1 MIEIS
6 GLVAGYGGL
15 DILRGVDLS
24 VDRGGITCIV
34 GPNGAGKSTVLK
46 TVSGVLRPTAG
57 SVRIDGVDLTG
68 RDPGAILRAGVAQ
81 VPQRGG
87 LFTRLTV
94 RQNVLMGGYVIR
106 KRRKHLEARYDALA
120 ETFPIL
126 ATRPG
131 APAGAL
137 SGGQRRMVE
146 FARALMLEPTV
157 VLLDEPTLG
166 LDPASLAIIG
176 DSVRAM
182 LAAGTTILMVEQNV
196 RFGLSLATHATVLT
210 AGTVAL
216 SGPAAEIAAHPGL
229 MDLFFGDAAGQPSY
243 LPGGRPSSTGGSRPP
258 SPLPPVP
265 PDVCAVGPDRKTR
278 DRIRPD
284 RTDGGL

>member
-1 MIEIS
+1 MIEIK

-15 DILRGVDLS
+15 DILRGVDLT

-46 TVSGVLRPTAG
+46 AVSGVLRPRAG
-57 SVRIDGVDLTG
+57 TVTIDGTNLTG
-68 RDPGAILRAGVAQ
+68 RAPEAVLRAGVAQ
-81 VPQRGG
+81 VPQRNG

-94 RQNVLMGGYVIR
+94 RLNVLLGAYVIR
-106 KRRKHLEARYDALA
+106 KRRRHLESRYDALA

-126 ATRPG
+126 ATRRG
-131 APAGAL
+131 ALAGTL
-137 SGGQRRMVE
+137 SGGQRRMVD
-146 FARALMLEPTV
+146 FARALMLEPKV

-182 LAAGTTILMVEQNV
+182 TAAGTTILMVEQNV
-196 RFGLSLATHATVLT
+196 RFGLSLAWNATVLT

-216 SGPAAEIAAHPGL
+216 SGTAAEIAAHPGL
-229 MDLFFGDAAGQPSY
+229 MDLFFGDAGRAG
-243 LPGGRPSSTGGSRPP
+243 
-258 SPLPPVP
+258 
-265 PDVCAVGPDRKTR
+265 TR
-278 DRIRPD
+278 
-284 RTDGGL
+284 

>member
-15 DILRGVDLS
+15 DILRGVDIS
-24 VDRGGITCIV
+24 VDRGGVTCIV

-46 TVSGVLRPTAG
+46 AVSGVLRPTAG
-57 SVRIDGVDLTG
+57 SVIIDGTDLTSQ
-68 RDPGAILRAGVAQ
+68 PPEAVLRAGVAQ

-94 RQNVLMGGYVIR
+94 RQNVLMGAYVIR
-106 KRRKHLEARYDALA
+106 RRRTHVEARYDALA
-120 ETFPIL
+120 QDFPVL
-126 ATRPG
+126 AARPG
-131 APAGAL
+131 ALAGTL

-216 SGPAAEIAAHPGL
+216 SGPAAEIAAHPNL
-229 MDLFFGDAAGQPSY
+229 MNLFFGDAHHEAGA
-243 LPGGRPSSTGGSRPP
+243 R
-258 SPLPPVP
+258 
-265 PDVCAVGPDRKTR
+265 
-278 DRIRPD
+278 
-284 RTDGGL
+284 

>member
-1 MIEIS
+1 MIEIN

-24 VDRGGITCIV
+24 VGRGGITCIV

-46 TVSGVLRPTAG
+46 AVSGVLRPKAG
-57 SVRIDGVDLTG
+57 SVIIDGTDLTG
-68 RDPGAILRAGVAQ
+68 RDPEVILRAGVAQ

-87 LFTRLTV
+87 LFAKLTV
-94 RQNVLMGGYVIR
+94 RQNVLMGAYVIR
-106 KRRKHLEARYDALA
+106 NRRKHIESRYNALA

-126 ATRPG
+126 AARPG
-131 APAGAL
+131 VMAGTL

-176 DSVRAM
+176 DSVRTM
-182 LAAGTTILMVEQNV
+182 IAAGTTILMVEQNV

-216 SGPAAEIAAHPGL
+216 SGTAAEVAAHPDL
-229 MDLFFGDAAGQPSY
+229 MDLFFGDARAT
-243 LPGGRPSSTGGSRPP
+243 GRQGSMTHE
-258 SPLPPVP
+258 
-265 PDVCAVGPDRKTR
+265 A
-278 DRIRPD
+278 RIR
-284 RTDGGL
+284 

>member
-15 DILRGVDLS
+15 DILHGVDLS

-46 TVSGVLRPTAG
+46 AVSGVLRPKAG
-57 SVRIDGVDLTG
+57 SVRIDGTDLTG
-68 RDPGAILRAGVAQ
+68 RDPEDILRAGVAQ
-81 VPQRGG
+81 VPQRNG
-87 LFTRLTV
+87 LFSRLTV

-106 KRRKHLEARYDALA
+106 KRRKHLKERYAALA

-126 ATRPG
+126 TTRPS
-131 APAGAL
+131 ALAGTL

-146 FARALMLEPTV
+146 FARALILEPKV

-182 LAAGTTILMVEQNV
+182 IAAGTTILMVEQNV

-210 AGTVAL
+210 AGAVAL
-216 SGPAAEIAAHPGL
+216 AGPVTEIAAHPNL
-229 MDLFFGDAAGQPSY
+229 MDLFFGDAQAAGRH
-243 LPGGRPSSTGGSRPP
+243 GGAR
-258 SPLPPVP
+258 
-265 PDVCAVGPDRKTR
+265 
-278 DRIRPD
+278 
-284 RTDGGL
+284 

>member
-1 MIEIS
+1 MIEIN

-46 TVSGVLRPTAG
+46 AVSGILRPTAG
-57 SVRIDGVDLTG
+57 SVRIDGTDLTG
-68 RDPGAILRAGVAQ
+68 RDPEAILRAGVAQ
-81 VPQRGG
+81 VPQRNG
-87 LFTRLTV
+87 LFSKLTV

-106 KRRKHLEARYDALA
+106 NRRKHVASRYDALA

-126 ATRPG
+126 AARPG
-131 APAGAL
+131 VPAGTL

-146 FARALMLEPTV
+146 FARALMLEPAV
-157 VLLDEPTLG
+157 ILLDEPTLG
-166 LDPASLAIIG
+166 LDPASMAIIG

-182 LAAGTTILMVEQNV
+182 IAAGTTILMVEQNV
-196 RFGLSLATHATVLT
+196 RIGLSLATHATVLT

-216 SGPAAEIAAHPGL
+216 SGTAAEIAAHPGL
-229 MDLFFGDAAGQPSY
+229 MDLFFGDASTAGRH
-243 LPGGRPSSTGGSRPP
+243 GAGAR
-258 SPLPPVP
+258 
-265 PDVCAVGPDRKTR
+265 
-278 DRIRPD
+278 
-284 RTDGGL
+284 